1 MSNLVEIENLQVK
14 FNTDSGEVN
23 AVNGISFNI
32 KKGETLALVGE
43 SGSGKSVTARGII
56 RLLAE
61 NAIISDQT
69 SIKFN
74 GTNINSYSEKEYQ
87 NIRGKNISMIFQEP
101 MSSLNPIYTIE
112 NQISEVLKIHG
123 KFSDKE
129 LKEKCLEL
137 LKQVQIPEP
146 ESRLSQYPH
155 QLSGGQRQRIM
166 IAIAIANNPDLLIA
180 DEPTT
185 ALDVTVQTEILKLL
199 QSLQQKYQMSILFIT
214 HDLTIVRQISDRV
227 CVMYNG
233 KIKETGITK
242 EIFENPKDDYT
253 KHLLS
258 SEPEERDLHYDKNG
272 RSILSGENL
281 NVTFNTKVKVSGRNK
296 VLSINAVNNISLD
309 LKEGETLGIVGE
321 SGSGKTT
328 LGQTLLRLVDRESNT
343 DVEGEIKFF
352 DDRIDHLSRKQFKP
366 FRNQMQIVFQ
376 DPYASL
382 NPRLSVK
389 QIIEEGLI
397 VALNMKDKNER
408 LNKIENIMNEVGLEP
423 SSMLR
428 FPHEF
433 SGGQRQRIAIA
444 RAIIMNPEFILLDEP
459 TSALDLSIQAQIIDL
474 LRSLRRNHN
483 LSYIFISHNLKVIR
497 SLCHYTLVMKDG
509 KVIEEGITKD
519 VLDNPINEYTKQL
532 VQSAFEVI
540 GE

>member
-1 MSNLVEIENLQVK
+1 MTNLVEIENLQVK

-146 ESRLSQYPH
+146 ESRLSLYPH

-166 IAIAIANNPDLLIA
+166 FAIAIANNPDLLIA

-272 RSILSGENL
+272 RSIVSGENL

-309 LKEGETLGIVGE
+309 IKEGETLGIVGE

-343 DVEGEIKFF
+343 EVEGEIKFF
-352 DDRIDHLSRKQFKP
+352 EDRIDSLSRKQFKP

-444 RAIIMNPEFILLDEP
+444 RSFVLNPKFVLLDEP
-459 TSALDLSIQAQIIDL
+459 TSALDLSIQKQILEL
-474 LRSLRRNHN
+474 LLQLQKNHKTT
-483 LSYIFISHNLKVIR
+483 YIFISHDLRVIR
-497 SLCHYTLVMKDG
+497 SISHNLIVMKDG
-509 KVIEEGITKD
+509 SILEQGVAKNILT
-519 VLDNPINEYTKQL
+519 NPQNDYTKNL
-532 VQSAFEVI
+532 IKSAFDI
-540 GE
+540 IY

>member
-1 MSNLVEIENLQVK
+1 MTNLVEIENLFVK

-23 AVNGISFNI
+23 AVNGISFDI

-61 NAIISDQT
+61 NAVISDKT
-69 SIKFN
+69 TIKFN

-233 KIKETGITK
+233 SIKETGKTK
-242 EIFENPKDDYT
+242 EIFENPKDNYT

-258 SEPEERDLHYDKNG
+258 SEPEEKDLYYDKSG
-272 RSILSGENL
+272 RSILAGDNL
-281 NVTFNTKVKVSGRNK
+281 NVTFNTKVKVSGKNK

-343 DVEGEIKFF
+343 EVEGKINFF
-352 DDRIDHLSRKQFKP
+352 EDRIDNLSRKQFKP

-397 VALNMKDKNER
+397 VALNVKDKNER

-444 RAIIMNPEFILLDEP
+444 RSFVLNPKFVLLDEP
-459 TSALDLSIQAQIIDL
+459 TSALDLSIQKQILEL
-474 LRSLRRNHN
+474 LLQLQENHKTT
-483 LSYIFISHNLKVIR
+483 YIFISHDLRVIR
-497 SLCHYTLVMKDG
+497 SISHNLIVMKDG
-509 KVIEEGITKD
+509 SILEQGVAKNILK
-519 VLDNPINEYTKQL
+519 NPQNDYTKNL
-532 VQSAFEVI
+532 IKSAFDI
-540 GE
+540 IF

>member
-1 MSNLVEIENLQVK
+1 MTNLVEIENLQVK

-112 NQISEVLKIHG
+112 NQISEVLRIHG

-328 LGQTLLRLVDRESNT
+328 LGQTLLRLIDRESNT

-352 DDRIDHLSRKQFKP
+352 EDRIDGLSRKQFKP

-408 LNKIENIMNEVGLEP
+408 LNKIENIMSEVGLEP

-444 RAIIMNPEFILLDEP
+444 RSFVLNPKFVLLDEP
-459 TSALDLSIQAQIIDL
+459 TSALDLSIQKQILEL
-474 LRSLRRNHN
+474 LLQLQKNHKTT
-483 LSYIFISHNLKVIR
+483 YIFISHDLRVIR
-497 SLCHYTLVMKDG
+497 SISHNLIVMKDG
-509 KVIEEGITKD
+509 SILEQGVAKNILT
-519 VLDNPINEYTKQL
+519 NPQNDYTKNL
-532 VQSAFEVI
+532 IKSAFDI
-540 GE
+540 IY

>member
-1 MSNLVEIENLQVK
+1 
-14 FNTDSGEVN
+14 
-23 AVNGISFNI
+23 
-32 KKGETLALVGE
+32 
-43 SGSGKSVTARGII
+43 
-56 RLLAE
+56 
-61 NAIISDQT
+61 
-69 SIKFN
+69 
-74 GTNINSYSEKEYQ
+74 
-87 NIRGKNISMIFQEP
+87 
-101 MSSLNPIYTIE
+101 
-112 NQISEVLKIHG
+112 
-123 KFSDKE
+123 
-129 LKEKCLEL
+129 
-137 LKQVQIPEP
+137 
-146 ESRLSQYPH
+146 
-155 QLSGGQRQRIM
+155 
-166 IAIAIANNPDLLIA
+166 
-180 DEPTT
+180 
-185 ALDVTVQTEILKLL
+185 
-199 QSLQQKYQMSILFIT
+199 
-214 HDLTIVRQISDRV
+214 
-227 CVMYNG
+227 MYNG

-352 DDRIDHLSRKQFKP
+352 DDRIDRLSRKQFKP

-408 LNKIENIMNEVGLEP
+408 LE
-423 SSMLR
+423 
-428 FPHEF
+428 
-433 SGGQRQRIAIA
+433 
-444 RAIIMNPEFILLDEP
+444 
-459 TSALDLSIQAQIIDL
+459 
-474 LRSLRRNHN
+474 
-483 LSYIFISHNLKVIR
+483 
-497 SLCHYTLVMKDG
+497 
-509 KVIEEGITKD
+509 
-519 VLDNPINEYTKQL
+519 
-532 VQSAFEVI
+532 
-540 GE
+540 

>member
-1 MSNLVEIENLQVK
+1 MSNLVEIQNLKVK
-14 FNTDSGEVN
+14 FNTDSGEIN

-32 KKGETLALVGE
+32 QKGETLALVGE

-56 RLLAE
+56 RLLAN
-61 NAIISDQT
+61 NAVISNETKITFDG
-69 SIKFN
+69 K
-74 GTNINSYSEKEYQ
+74 NINTYSEKEYQ
-87 NIRGKNISMIFQEP
+87 KIRGKKISMIFQEP

-112 NQISEVLKIHG
+112 SQIGEVLKIH
-123 KFSDKE
+123 DKYSNKA

-199 QSLQQKYQMSILFIT
+199 QSLQKKYQMSILFIT

-227 CVMYNG
+227 CVMYDG
-233 KIKETGITK
+233 EIKETGDTK
-242 EIFENPKDDYT
+242 EIFNNPQDNYT

-258 SEPEERDLHYDKNG
+258 SEPEERDLFYDKNG
-272 RSILSGENL
+272 KNIITGKDL
-281 NVTFNTKVKVSGRNK
+281 NITFNTKVKVAGRNK
-296 VLSINAVNNISLD
+296 TLSIKAVNNISLN

-343 DVEGEIKFF
+343 EISGDINFF
-352 DDRIDHLSRKQFKP
+352 DDKIDQLSRKQFKP

-397 VALNMKDKNER
+397 VAQNIKNKKER
-408 LNKIENIMNEVGLEP
+408 LDKIENIMKEVGLEP
-423 SSMLR
+423 SSMQR

-444 RAIIMNPEFILLDEP
+444 RSFVLNPKFVLLDEP
-459 TSALDLSIQAQIIDL
+459 TSALDLSIQKQILEL
-474 LRSLRRNHN
+474 LLQLQSNHKTT
-483 LSYIFISHNLKVIR
+483 YIFISHDLRVIR
-497 SLCHYTLVMKDG
+497 SISHNLIVMKDG
-509 KVIEEGITKD
+509 SILEQGEAKHI
-519 VLDNPINEYTKQL
+519 LNNPQNDYTKNL
-532 VQSAFEVI
+532 IKSAFEIVY
-540 GE
+540 

>member
-1 MSNLVEIENLQVK
+1 MTNLVEIENLQVK

-258 SEPEERDLHYDKNG
+258 SEPKERDLYYDKNG

-309 LKEGETLGIVGE
+309 IKEGETLGIVGE

-408 LNKIENIMNEVGLEP
+408 LNKIENIMSEVGLEP

-444 RAIIMNPEFILLDEP
+444 RSFVLNPKFVLLDEP
-459 TSALDLSIQAQIIDL
+459 TSALDLSIQKQILEL
-474 LRSLRRNHN
+474 LLQLQKNHKTT
-483 LSYIFISHNLKVIR
+483 YIFISHDLRVIR
-497 SLCHYTLVMKDG
+497 SISHNLIVMKDG
-509 KVIEEGITKD
+509 SILEQGVAKNILT
-519 VLDNPINEYTKQL
+519 NPQNDYTKNL
-532 VQSAFEVI
+532 IKSAFDI
-540 GE
+540 IY

>member
-1 MSNLVEIENLQVK
+1 MSNLVEIENLRVK
-14 FNTDSGEVN
+14 FNTDSGVVN

-56 RLLAE
+56 RLLAN
-61 NAIISDQT
+61 NAVLSNETKITFDG
-69 SIKFN
+69 K
-74 GTNINSYSEKEYQ
+74 NINTYSEKEYQ
-87 NIRGKNISMIFQEP
+87 KIRGKKISMIFQEP

-112 NQISEVLKIHG
+112 NQISEVLKIHD
-123 KFSDKE
+123 KYSDIK

-199 QSLQQKYQMSILFIT
+199 QSLQKKYQMSILFIT

-233 KIKETGITK
+233 DIKETGNTK
-242 EIFENPKDDYT
+242 EIFNNPQDDYT

-258 SEPEERDLHYDKNG
+258 SEPEERELFYDKNG
-272 RSILSGENL
+272 KNIITGKDL
-281 NVTFNTKVKVSGRNK
+281 NITFNTKVKVAGRNK
-296 VLSINAVNNISLD
+296 TLSIKAVNNISLN
-309 LKEGETLGIVGE
+309 LQEGETLGIVGE

-343 DVEGEIKFF
+343 EISGDINFF
-352 DDRIDHLSRKQFKP
+352 DDKIDKLSRKQFKP

-397 VALNMKDKNER
+397 VAQNIKNKNER
-408 LNKIENIMNEVGLEP
+408 LDKIENIMNEVGLEP
-423 SSMLR
+423 SSMQR

-444 RAIIMNPEFILLDEP
+444 RSFILNPKFVLLDEP
-459 TSALDLSIQAQIIDL
+459 TSALDLSIQKQILEL
-474 LRSLRRNHN
+474 LLQLQSNYKTT
-483 LSYIFISHNLKVIR
+483 YIFISHDLRVIR
-497 SLCHYTLVMKDG
+497 SISHNLIVMKDG
-509 KVIEEGITKD
+509 SILEQGEAKNI
-519 VLDNPINEYTKQL
+519 LNNPQNDYTKNL
-532 VQSAFEVI
+532 IKSAFEIVY
-540 GE
+540 

>member
-1 MSNLVEIENLQVK
+1 MLNLVEIENLQVK

-23 AVNGISFNI
+23 AVNGISLNI

-233 KIKETGITK
+233 KIKETGFTK

-281 NVTFNTKVKVSGRNK
+281 DVTFNTKVKVSGRNK

-343 DVEGEIKFF
+343 DVKGEIKFF
-352 DDRIDHLSRKQFKP
+352 EDRIDDLSRKQFKP

-408 LNKIENIMNEVGLEP
+408 QNKIENIMNEVGLEP

-444 RAIIMNPEFILLDEP
+444 RSFVLNPKFVLLDEP
-459 TSALDLSIQAQIIDL
+459 TSALDLSIQKQILEL
-474 LRSLRRNHN
+474 LLQLQKNHKTT
-483 LSYIFISHNLKVIR
+483 YIFISHDLRVIR
-497 SLCHYTLVMKDG
+497 SISHNLIVMKDG
-509 KVIEEGITKD
+509 SILEQGVAKNILT
-519 VLDNPINEYTKQL
+519 NPENDYTKNL
-532 VQSAFEVI
+532 IKSAFDI
-540 GE
+540 IY

>member
-1 MSNLVEIENLQVK
+1 MTNLVEIENLFVK

-23 AVNGISFNI
+23 AVNGISFDI

-61 NAIISDQT
+61 NAVISDKT

-155 QLSGGQRQRIM
+155 QLSGGQRQRVM

-199 QSLQQKYQMSILFIT
+199 QGLQKKYQMSILFIT

-233 KIKETGITK
+233 SIKETGKTK
-242 EIFENPKDDYT
+242 EIFENPKDNYT

-258 SEPEERDLHYDKNG
+258 SEPEERDLYYDKNG
-272 RSILSGENL
+272 RSILAGDNL
-281 NVTFNTKVKVSGRNK
+281 NVTFNTKVKVSGKNK

-343 DVEGEIKFF
+343 EVEGKINFF
-352 DDRIDHLSRKQFKP
+352 EDRIDNLSRKQFKP

-397 VALNMKDKNER
+397 VALNVKDKNER

-444 RAIIMNPEFILLDEP
+444 RSFVLNPKFVLLDEP
-459 TSALDLSIQAQIIDL
+459 TSALDLSIQKQILEL
-474 LRSLRRNHN
+474 LLQLQENHKTT
-483 LSYIFISHNLKVIR
+483 YIFISHDLRVIR
-497 SLCHYTLVMKDG
+497 SISHNLIVMKDG
-509 KVIEEGITKD
+509 SILEQGVAKNILK
-519 VLDNPINEYTKQL
+519 NPQNDYTKNL
-532 VQSAFEVI
+532 IKSAFDI
-540 GE
+540 IF

>member
-1 MSNLVEIENLQVK
+1 MSNLVEIVNLGVK
-14 FNTDSGEVN
+14 FNTDSGVVN
-23 AVNGISFNI
+23 AVNRISFNI

-56 RLLAE
+56 RLLAS
-61 NAIISDQT
+61 NAVLSSETKITFDG
-69 SIKFN
+69 K
-74 GTNINSYSEKEYQ
+74 NINTYSEKEYQ
-87 NIRGKNISMIFQEP
+87 KIRGKKISMIFQEP

-112 NQISEVLKIHG
+112 NQISEVLKIHA
-123 KFSDKE
+123 KYSNKE
-129 LKEKCLEL
+129 LKDKCLEL
-137 LKQVQIPEP
+137 LKQVQMPEP

-199 QSLQQKYQMSILFIT
+199 QSLQKKYQMSILFIT

-227 CVMYNG
+227 CVMFNG
-233 KIKETGITK
+233 EIKETGNTK
-242 EIFENPKDDYT
+242 EIFKNPQDDYT

-258 SEPEERDLHYDKNG
+258 SEPEERELFYDKNG
-272 RSILSGENL
+272 KNIITGKHL
-281 NVTFNTKVKVSGRNK
+281 NITFNTKVRVAGRNK
-296 VLSINAVNNISLD
+296 TLSINAVNNISLN

-343 DVEGEIKFF
+343 EISGHINFF
-352 DDRIDHLSRKQFKP
+352 DDKIDQLTRRQFKP
-366 FRNQMQIVFQ
+366 FRNKMQIVFQ

-397 VALNMKDKNER
+397 VAQNIKNKKER
-408 LNKIENIMNEVGLEP
+408 LDKIETIMNEVGLEP
-423 SSMLR
+423 SSMQR

-444 RAIIMNPEFILLDEP
+444 RSFVLNPKFVLLDEP
-459 TSALDLSIQAQIIDL
+459 TSALDLSIQKQILEL
-474 LRSLRRNHN
+474 LLQLQQNHKTT
-483 LSYIFISHNLKVIR
+483 YIFISHDLRVIR
-497 SLCHYTLVMKDG
+497 SISHNLIVMKDG
-509 KVIEEGITKD
+509 SILEQGEAKKI
-519 VLDNPINEYTKQL
+519 LNNPQNEYTKNL
-532 VQSAFEVI
+532 IKSAFEIVY
-540 GE
+540 

>member
-1 MSNLVEIENLQVK
+1 
-14 FNTDSGEVN
+14 
-23 AVNGISFNI
+23 
-32 KKGETLALVGE
+32 
-43 SGSGKSVTARGII
+43 
-56 RLLAE
+56 
-61 NAIISDQT
+61 
-69 SIKFN
+69 
-74 GTNINSYSEKEYQ
+74 
-87 NIRGKNISMIFQEP
+87 
-101 MSSLNPIYTIE
+101 
-112 NQISEVLKIHG
+112 
-123 KFSDKE
+123 
-129 LKEKCLEL
+129 
-137 LKQVQIPEP
+137 
-146 ESRLSQYPH
+146 
-155 QLSGGQRQRIM
+155 M

-258 SEPEERDLHYDKNG
+258 SEPEEKDLYYDKNG
-272 RSILSGENL
+272 RSILSGDNL
-281 NVTFNTKVKVSGRNK
+281 NVTFNTKVKVSGKNK

-343 DVEGEIKFF
+343 DVKGEIKFF

-408 LNKIENIMNEVGLEP
+408 LNKIENIMSEVGLEP

-444 RAIIMNPEFILLDEP
+444 RSFVLNPKFVLLDEP
-459 TSALDLSIQAQIIDL
+459 TSALDLSIQKQILEL
-474 LRSLRRNHN
+474 LLQLQINHKTT
-483 LSYIFISHNLKVIR
+483 YIFISHDLRVIR
-497 SLCHYTLVMKDG
+497 SISHNLIVMKDG
-509 KVIEEGITKD
+509 SILEQGVAKNILT
-519 VLDNPINEYTKQL
+519 NPQNDYTKNL
-532 VQSAFEVI
+532 IKSAFDI
-540 GE
+540 IY

>member
-1 MSNLVEIENLQVK
+1 M
-14 FNTDSGEVN
+14 
-23 AVNGISFNI
+23 
-32 KKGETLALVGE
+32 
-43 SGSGKSVTARGII
+43 
-56 RLLAE
+56 
-61 NAIISDQT
+61 
-69 SIKFN
+69 
-74 GTNINSYSEKEYQ
+74 
-87 NIRGKNISMIFQEP
+87 
-101 MSSLNPIYTIE
+101 
-112 NQISEVLKIHG
+112 
-123 KFSDKE
+123 
-129 LKEKCLEL
+129 
-137 LKQVQIPEP
+137 QIPEP

-155 QLSGGQRQRIM
+155 QLSGGQRQRVM

-199 QSLQQKYQMSILFIT
+199 QSLQKKYQMSILFIT

-233 KIKETGITK
+233 DIKETGNTK
-242 EIFENPKDDYT
+242 EIFNNPHDDYT

-258 SEPEERDLHYDKNG
+258 SEPEERDLFYDKKGKN
-272 RSILSGENL
+272 IITGENL
-281 NVTFNTKVKVSGRNK
+281 NITFNTKVKVAGRNK
-296 VLSINAVNNISLD
+296 TLSIKAVNNISLN

-343 DVEGEIKFF
+343 EISGDINFF
-352 DDRIDHLSRKQFKP
+352 DDKIDKLSRKQFKP

-397 VALNMKDKNER
+397 VAQNIKNKNER
-408 LNKIENIMNEVGLEP
+408 LDKIENIMNEVGLEP
-423 SSMLR
+423 SSMQR

-444 RAIIMNPEFILLDEP
+444 RSFVLNPKFVLLDEP
-459 TSALDLSIQAQIIDL
+459 TSALDLSIQKQILEL
-474 LRSLRRNHN
+474 LLQLQSNYKTT
-483 LSYIFISHNLKVIR
+483 YIFISHDLRVIR
-497 SLCHYTLVMKDG
+497 SISHNLIVMKDG
-509 KVIEEGITKD
+509 SILEQGEAKNI
-519 VLDNPINEYTKQL
+519 LNNPQNDYTKNL
-532 VQSAFEVI
+532 IKSAFEIVY
-540 GE
+540 

>member
-1 MSNLVEIENLQVK
+1 MPNLVEIENLHVK

-23 AVNGISFNI
+23 AVNGISFDI

-61 NAIISDQT
+61 NAVISDQT

-272 RSILSGENL
+272 RRIVSGENL

-343 DVEGEIKFF
+343 EVEGEIKFF
-352 DDRIDHLSRKQFKP
+352 EDRIDSLSRKQFKP

-444 RAIIMNPEFILLDEP
+444 RSFVLNPKFVLLDEP
-459 TSALDLSIQAQIIDL
+459 TSALDLSIQKQILEL
-474 LRSLRRNHN
+474 LLQLQKNHKTT
-483 LSYIFISHNLKVIR
+483 YIFISHDLRVIR
-497 SLCHYTLVMKDG
+497 SISHNLIVMKDG
-509 KVIEEGITKD
+509 SILEQGVAKNI
-519 VLDNPINEYTKQL
+519 LNNPQNDYTKNL
-532 VQSAFEVI
+532 IKSAFDI
-540 GE
+540 IY

>member
-1 MSNLVEIENLQVK
+1 MTNLVEIENFHVK

-23 AVNGISFNI
+23 AVNGISFDI

-61 NAIISDQT
+61 NAVISDQT

-258 SEPEERDLHYDKNG
+258 SEPKERDLYYDKNG

-352 DDRIDHLSRKQFKP
+352 DDRIDRLSRKQFKP

-408 LNKIENIMNEVGLEP
+408 LNKIENIMSEVGLEP

-444 RAIIMNPEFILLDEP
+444 RSFVLNPKFVLLDEP
-459 TSALDLSIQAQIIDL
+459 TSALDLSIQKQILEL
-474 LRSLRRNHN
+474 LLQLQKNHKTT
-483 LSYIFISHNLKVIR
+483 YIFISHDLRVIR
-497 SLCHYTLVMKDG
+497 SISHNLIVMKDG
-509 KVIEEGITKD
+509 SILEQGVAKNILT
-519 VLDNPINEYTKQL
+519 NPQNDYTKNL
-532 VQSAFEVI
+532 IKSAFDI
-540 GE
+540 IY

>member
-1 MSNLVEIENLQVK
+1 MTNLVEIENLKVK
-14 FNTDSGEVN
+14 FNTDSGQVN

-56 RLLAE
+56 RLLAD
-61 NAIISDQT
+61 NAIISDKT
-69 SIKFN
+69 TIKFN
-74 GTNINSYSEKEYQ
+74 GTNINSYTEKEYQ
-87 NIRGKNISMIFQEP
+87 KIRGKNISMIFQEP

-112 NQISEVLKIHG
+112 NQISEVLRIHG
-123 KFSDKE
+123 KYSDKE
-129 LKEKCLEL
+129 LKDKCLEL

-155 QLSGGQRQRIM
+155 QLSGGQRQRVM
-166 IAIAIANNPDLLIA
+166 IAISIANNPDLLIA

-199 QSLQQKYQMSILFIT
+199 QNLQKKYQMSILFIT
-214 HDLTIVRQISDRV
+214 HDLTIVKQISDRV

-233 KIKETGITK
+233 EIKETGITK
-242 EIFENPKDDYT
+242 EIFNNPKDDYT

-258 SEPEERDLHYDKNG
+258 SEPEERDLYYDKDG
-272 RSILSGENL
+272 RNIISGENL
-281 NVTFNTKVKVSGRNK
+281 NITFNTKVKVAGRNK
-296 VLSINAVNNISLD
+296 TLSINAVNNISLN
-309 LKEGETLGIVGE
+309 LKQGETLGIVGE

-343 DVEGEIKFF
+343 EISGEINFF
-352 DDRIDHLSRKQFKP
+352 EDRIDHLSRKQFKP

-397 VALNMKDKNER
+397 VALNIKDKNER
-408 LNKIENIMNEVGLEP
+408 LYKIENIMNEVGLEP

-444 RAIIMNPEFILLDEP
+444 RSFVLNPKFVLLDEP
-459 TSALDLSIQAQIIDL
+459 TSALDLSIQKQILEL
-474 LRSLRRNHN
+474 LLQLQENHKTT
-483 LSYIFISHNLKVIR
+483 YIFISHDLRVIR
-497 SLCHYTLVMKDG
+497 SISHNLIVMKDG
-509 KVIEEGITKD
+509 SILEQGVAKNI
-519 VLDNPINEYTKQL
+519 LNNPQNDYTKNL
-532 VQSAFEVI
+532 IKSAFDI
-540 GE
+540 IY

>member
-1 MSNLVEIENLQVK
+1 MSNLVEIDNLQVK

-129 LKEKCLEL
+129 LKDKCLEL

-199 QSLQQKYQMSILFIT
+199 QSLQTKYQMSILFIT
-214 HDLTIVRQISDRV
+214 HDLTIVKQISDRV

-233 KIKETGITK
+233 KIKETGDTK

-258 SEPEERDLHYDKNG
+258 SEPKERDLFYDKNG
-272 RSILSGENL
+272 KNIITGKDL
-281 NVTFNTKVKVSGRNK
+281 NITFNTKVKVRGRNK
-296 VLSINAVNNISLD
+296 TLSIHAVNNISLN

-343 DVEGEIKFF
+343 EISGDINFF
-352 DDRIDHLSRKQFKP
+352 DDKIDHLSRKQFKP

-397 VALNMKDKNER
+397 VAQNIKNKKER
-408 LNKIENIMNEVGLEP
+408 LDKIENIMNEVGLEP
-423 SSMLR
+423 SSMQR

-444 RAIIMNPEFILLDEP
+444 RSFVLNPKFVLLDEP
-459 TSALDLSIQAQIIDL
+459 TSALDLSIQKQILEL
-474 LRSLRRNHN
+474 LLQLQSNHKTT
-483 LSYIFISHNLKVIR
+483 YIFISHDLRVIR
-497 SLCHYTLVMKDG
+497 SISHNLIVMKDG
-509 KVIEEGITKD
+509 SILEQGEAKNI
-519 VLDNPINEYTKQL
+519 LNNPQNDYTKNL
-532 VQSAFEVI
+532 IKSAFEIVY
-540 GE
+540 

>member
-1 MSNLVEIENLQVK
+1 MTNLVEIENLQVK

-43 SGSGKSVTARGII
+43 SGSGKSVTARAII

-258 SEPEERDLHYDKNG
+258 SEPKERDLYYDKNG

-309 LKEGETLGIVGE
+309 IKEGETLGIVGE

-343 DVEGEIKFF
+343 NVEGEIKFF

-408 LNKIENIMNEVGLEP
+408 LNKIENIMSEVGLEP

-444 RAIIMNPEFILLDEP
+444 RSFVLNPKFVLLDEP
-459 TSALDLSIQAQIIDL
+459 TSALDLSIQKQILEL
-474 LRSLRRNHN
+474 LLQLQKNHKTT
-483 LSYIFISHNLKVIR
+483 YIFISHDLRVIR
-497 SLCHYTLVMKDG
+497 SISHNLIVMKDG
-509 KVIEEGITKD
+509 SILEQGVAKNILT
-519 VLDNPINEYTKQL
+519 NPQNDYTKNL
-532 VQSAFEVI
+532 IKSAFDI
-540 GE
+540 IY

>member
-1 MSNLVEIENLQVK
+1 MTNLVEIENLQVK

-43 SGSGKSVTARGII
+43 SGSGKSVTARAII

-258 SEPEERDLHYDKNG
+258 SEPKERDLYYDKNG

-296 VLSINAVNNISLD
+296 VLSIKAVNNISLD
-309 LKEGETLGIVGE
+309 IKEGETLGIVGE

-397 VALNMKDKNER
+397 VALNMKDKKER
-408 LNKIENIMNEVGLEP
+408 LNKIENIMSEVGLEP

-444 RAIIMNPEFILLDEP
+444 RSFVLNPKFVLLDEP
-459 TSALDLSIQAQIIDL
+459 TSALDLSIQKQILEL
-474 LRSLRRNHN
+474 LLQLQKNHKTT
-483 LSYIFISHNLKVIR
+483 YIFISHDLRVIR
-497 SLCHYTLVMKDG
+497 SISHNLIVMKDG
-509 KVIEEGITKD
+509 SILEQGVAKNI
-519 VLDNPINEYTKQL
+519 LNNPQNDYTKNL
-532 VQSAFEVI
+532 IKSAFDI
-540 GE
+540 IY

>member
-1 MSNLVEIENLQVK
+1 MTNLVEIENLQVK

-129 LKEKCLEL
+129 LKEKCLKL

-272 RSILSGENL
+272 RSIVSGENL

-343 DVEGEIKFF
+343 EVEGEIKFF
-352 DDRIDHLSRKQFKP
+352 EDRIDSLSRKQFKP
-366 FRNQMQIVFQ
+366 FRNKMQIVFQ

-408 LNKIENIMNEVGLEP
+408 QNKIEKIMSEVGLEP

-444 RAIIMNPEFILLDEP
+444 RSFVLNPKFVLLDEP
-459 TSALDLSIQAQIIDL
+459 TSALDLSIQKQILEL
-474 LRSLRRNHN
+474 LLQLQKNHKTT
-483 LSYIFISHNLKVIR
+483 YIFISHDLRVIR
-497 SLCHYTLVMKDG
+497 SISHNLIVMKDG
-509 KVIEEGITKD
+509 SILEQGVAKNI
-519 VLDNPINEYTKQL
+519 LNNPQNDYTKNL
-532 VQSAFEVI
+532 IKSAFDI
-540 GE
+540 IY

>member
-1 MSNLVEIENLQVK
+1 MTNLVEIENLQVK

-352 DDRIDHLSRKQFKP
+352 DDRIDRLSRKQFKP

-408 LNKIENIMNEVGLEP
+408 QNKIEKIMSEVGLEP

-444 RAIIMNPEFILLDEP
+444 RSFVLNPKFVLLDEP
-459 TSALDLSIQAQIIDL
+459 TSALDLSIQKQILEL
-474 LRSLRRNHN
+474 LLQLQKNHKTT
-483 LSYIFISHNLKVIR
+483 YIFISHDLRVIR
-497 SLCHYTLVMKDG
+497 SISHNLIVMKDG
-509 KVIEEGITKD
+509 SILEQGVAKNILT
-519 VLDNPINEYTKQL
+519 NPQNDYTKNL
-532 VQSAFEVI
+532 IKSAFDI
-540 GE
+540 IY

>member
-1 MSNLVEIENLQVK
+1 MTNLVEIENLQVK

-281 NVTFNTKVKVSGRNK
+281 DVTFNTKVKVSGRNK

-352 DDRIDHLSRKQFKP
+352 DDRIDRLSRKQFKP

-397 VALNMKDKNER
+397 VTLNMKDKNER
-408 LNKIENIMNEVGLEP
+408 LNKIENIMSEVGLEP

-444 RAIIMNPEFILLDEP
+444 RSFVLNPKFVLLDEP
-459 TSALDLSIQAQIIDL
+459 TSALDLSIQKQILEL
-474 LRSLRRNHN
+474 LLQLQKNHKTT
-483 LSYIFISHNLKVIR
+483 YIFISHDLRVIR
-497 SLCHYTLVMKDG
+497 SISHNLIVMKDG
-509 KVIEEGITKD
+509 SILEQGVAKNI
-519 VLDNPINEYTKQL
+519 LNNPQNDYTKNL
-532 VQSAFEVI
+532 IKSAFDI
-540 GE
+540 IY

>member
-1 MSNLVEIENLQVK
+1 MTNLVEIENLQVK

-281 NVTFNTKVKVSGRNK
+281 DVTFNTKVKVSGRNK

-343 DVEGEIKFF
+343 EVEGEIKFF
-352 DDRIDHLSRKQFKP
+352 EDRIDSLSRKQFKP

-408 LNKIENIMNEVGLEP
+408 LNKIENIMSEVGLEP

-444 RAIIMNPEFILLDEP
+444 RSFVLNPKFVLLDEP
-459 TSALDLSIQAQIIDL
+459 TSALDLSIQKQILEL
-474 LRSLRRNHN
+474 LLQLQKNHKTT
-483 LSYIFISHNLKVIR
+483 YIFISHDLRVIR
-497 SLCHYTLVMKDG
+497 SISHNLIVMKDG
-509 KVIEEGITKD
+509 SILEQGVAKNI
-519 VLDNPINEYTKQL
+519 LNNPQNDYTKNL
-532 VQSAFEVI
+532 IKSAFDI
-540 GE
+540 IY

>member
-1 MSNLVEIENLQVK
+1 MTNLVEIENLQVK

-69 SIKFN
+69 LIKFN

-258 SEPEERDLHYDKNG
+258 SEPEERDLYYDKNG
-272 RSILSGENL
+272 RSILSGDNL
-281 NVTFNTKVKVSGRNK
+281 NVTFNTKVKVSGKNK

-444 RAIIMNPEFILLDEP
+444 RSFVLNPKFVLLDEP
-459 TSALDLSIQAQIIDL
+459 TSALDLSIQKQILEL
-474 LRSLRRNHN
+474 LLQLQKNHKTT
-483 LSYIFISHNLKVIR
+483 YIFISHDLRVIR
-497 SLCHYTLVMKDG
+497 SISHNLIVMKDG
-509 KVIEEGITKD
+509 SILEQGVAKNILT
-519 VLDNPINEYTKQL
+519 NPQNDYTKNL
-532 VQSAFEVI
+532 IKSAFDI
-540 GE
+540 IY

>member
-1 MSNLVEIENLQVK
+1 MTNLVEIENLQVK

-343 DVEGEIKFF
+343 DVEGKIKFF
-352 DDRIDHLSRKQFKP
+352 EDRIDGLSRKQFKP

-408 LNKIENIMNEVGLEP
+408 LNKIENIMSEVGLEP

-444 RAIIMNPEFILLDEP
+444 RSFVLNPKFVLLDEP
-459 TSALDLSIQAQIIDL
+459 TSALDLSIQKQILEL
-474 LRSLRRNHN
+474 LLQLQKNHKTT
-483 LSYIFISHNLKVIR
+483 YIFISHDLRVIR
-497 SLCHYTLVMKDG
+497 SISHNLIVMKDG
-509 KVIEEGITKD
+509 SILEQGVAKNILT
-519 VLDNPINEYTKQL
+519 NPQNDYTKNL
-532 VQSAFEVI
+532 IKSAFDI
-540 GE
+540 IY

>member
-1 MSNLVEIENLQVK
+1 MTNLVEIENLQVK

-43 SGSGKSVTARGII
+43 SGSGKSVTARAII

-61 NAIISDQT
+61 NAIISDET

-352 DDRIDHLSRKQFKP
+352 DDRIDRLSRKQFKP

-408 LNKIENIMNEVGLEP
+408 LNKIENIMSEVGLEP

-444 RAIIMNPEFILLDEP
+444 RSFVLNPKFVLLDEP
-459 TSALDLSIQAQIIDL
+459 TSALDLSIQKQILEL
-474 LRSLRRNHN
+474 LLQLQKNHKTT
-483 LSYIFISHNLKVIR
+483 YIFISHDLRVIR
-497 SLCHYTLVMKDG
+497 SISHNLIVMKDG
-509 KVIEEGITKD
+509 SILEQGVAKNILT
-519 VLDNPINEYTKQL
+519 NPQNDYTKNL
-532 VQSAFEVI
+532 IKSAFDI
-540 GE
+540 IY

>member
-1 MSNLVEIENLQVK
+1 MTNLVEIENLQVK

-43 SGSGKSVTARGII
+43 SGSGKSVTARAII

-112 NQISEVLKIHG
+112 NQISEVLRIHG

-258 SEPEERDLHYDKNG
+258 SEPEERDLYYDKNG

-309 LKEGETLGIVGE
+309 IKEGETLGIVGE

-397 VALNMKDKNER
+397 VALNMKDKKER
-408 LNKIENIMNEVGLEP
+408 LNKIENIMSEVGLEP

-444 RAIIMNPEFILLDEP
+444 RSFVLNPKFVLLDEP
-459 TSALDLSIQAQIIDL
+459 TSALDLSIQKQILEL
-474 LRSLRRNHN
+474 LLQLQKNHKTT
-483 LSYIFISHNLKVIR
+483 YIFISHDLRVIR
-497 SLCHYTLVMKDG
+497 SISHNLIVMKDG
-509 KVIEEGITKD
+509 SILEQGVAKNILT
-519 VLDNPINEYTKQL
+519 NPQNDYTKNL
-532 VQSAFEVI
+532 IKSAFDI
-540 GE
+540 IY

>member
-1 MSNLVEIENLQVK
+1 MTNLVEIENLQVK

-43 SGSGKSVTARGII
+43 SGSGKSVTARAII

-258 SEPEERDLHYDKNG
+258 SEPEERDLYYDKNG
-272 RSILSGENL
+272 RSILSGDNL

-309 LKEGETLGIVGE
+309 IKEGETLGIVGE

-444 RAIIMNPEFILLDEP
+444 RSFVLNPKFVLLDEP
-459 TSALDLSIQAQIIDL
+459 TSALDLSIQKQILEL
-474 LRSLRRNHN
+474 LLQLQKNHKTT
-483 LSYIFISHNLKVIR
+483 YIFISHDLRVIR
-497 SLCHYTLVMKDG
+497 SISHNLIVMKDG
-509 KVIEEGITKD
+509 SILEQGVAKNILT
-519 VLDNPINEYTKQL
+519 NPQNDYTKNL
-532 VQSAFEVI
+532 IKSAFDI
-540 GE
+540 IY

>member
-1 MSNLVEIENLQVK
+1 MTNLVEIENLQVK

-185 ALDVTVQTEILKLL
+185 ALDVTVQTEILKLR
-199 QSLQQKYQMSILFIT
+199 QSLQQNYQMSILFIT
-214 HDLTIVRQISDRV
+214 HDLTIVRQISDIV

-328 LGQTLLRLVDRESNT
+328 LGQT
-343 DVEGEIKFF
+343 
-352 DDRIDHLSRKQFKP
+352 
-366 FRNQMQIVFQ
+366 
-376 DPYASL
+376 
-382 NPRLSVK
+382 
-389 QIIEEGLI
+389 
-397 VALNMKDKNER
+397 
-408 LNKIENIMNEVGLEP
+408 
-423 SSMLR
+423 
-428 FPHEF
+428 
-433 SGGQRQRIAIA
+433 
-444 RAIIMNPEFILLDEP
+444 
-459 TSALDLSIQAQIIDL
+459 
-474 LRSLRRNHN
+474 
-483 LSYIFISHNLKVIR
+483 
-497 SLCHYTLVMKDG
+497 
-509 KVIEEGITKD
+509 
-519 VLDNPINEYTKQL
+519 
-532 VQSAFEVI
+532 
-540 GE
+540 

>member
-1 MSNLVEIENLQVK
+1 MTNLVEIENLQVK

-352 DDRIDHLSRKQFKP
+352 DDRIDGLSRKQFKP

-444 RAIIMNPEFILLDEP
+444 RSFVLNPKFVLLDEP
-459 TSALDLSIQAQIIDL
+459 TSALDLSIQKQILEL
-474 LRSLRRNHN
+474 LLQLQKNHKTT
-483 LSYIFISHNLKVIR
+483 YIFISHDLRVIR
-497 SLCHYTLVMKDG
+497 SISHNLIVMKDG
-509 KVIEEGITKD
+509 SILEQGVAKNILT
-519 VLDNPINEYTKQL
+519 NPQNDYTKNL
-532 VQSAFEVI
+532 IKSAFDI
-540 GE
+540 IY

>member
-1 MSNLVEIENLQVK
+1 MTNLVEIENLQVK

-233 KIKETGITK
+233 KIKETGFTK

-281 NVTFNTKVKVSGRNK
+281 DVTFNTKVKVSGRNK

-343 DVEGEIKFF
+343 DVKGEIKFF
-352 DDRIDHLSRKQFKP
+352 EDRIDDLSRKQFKP

-408 LNKIENIMNEVGLEP
+408 QNKIENIMNEVGLEP

-444 RAIIMNPEFILLDEP
+444 RSFVLNPKFVLLDEP
-459 TSALDLSIQAQIIDL
+459 TSALDLSIQKQILEQGVAKNIL
-474 LRSLRRNHN
+474 
-483 LSYIFISHNLKVIR
+483 
-497 SLCHYTLVMKDG
+497 T
-509 KVIEEGITKD
+509 
-519 VLDNPINEYTKQL
+519 NPKNDYTKNL
-532 VQSAFEVI
+532 IKSAFDI
-540 GE
+540 IY

>member
-1 MSNLVEIENLQVK
+1 MDIEDDNVAATRRDKARAL
-14 FNTDSGEVN
+14 N
-23 AVNGISFNI
+23 AVPEEDESSVDTSLAHTDQFRRLVDQQVLCGRSTKCHSFERCKYWI
-32 KKGETLALVGE
+32 LLPAWSTAHY
-43 SGSGKSVTARGII
+43 KS
-56 RLLAE
+56 
-61 NAIISDQT
+61 
-69 SIKFN
+69 
-74 GTNINSYSEKEYQ
+74 
-87 NIRGKNISMIFQEP
+87 
-101 MSSLNPIYTIE
+101 
-112 NQISEVLKIHG
+112 QISEVLKIHG

-233 KIKETGITK
+233 KIKETGFTK

-272 RSILSGENL
+272 RSIVSGENL

-343 DVEGEIKFF
+343 DVKGEIKFF
-352 DDRIDHLSRKQFKP
+352 EDRIDHISRKQFKP

-408 LNKIENIMNEVGLEP
+408 QNKIENIMIEVGLEP

-444 RAIIMNPEFILLDEP
+444 RSFVLNPKFVLLDEP
-459 TSALDLSIQAQIIDL
+459 TSALDLSIQKQILEL
-474 LRSLRRNHN
+474 LLQLQKNHKTT
-483 LSYIFISHNLKVIR
+483 YIFISHDLRVIR
-497 SLCHYTLVMKDG
+497 SISHNLIVMKDG
-509 KVIEEGITKD
+509 SILEQGVAKNI
-519 VLDNPINEYTKQL
+519 LNNPQNDYTKNL
-532 VQSAFEVI
+532 IKSAFDI
-540 GE
+540 IY

>member
-1 MSNLVEIENLQVK
+1 MSNLVEIENLRVK
-14 FNTDSGEVN
+14 FNTDSGIVN

-56 RLLAE
+56 RLLAN
-61 NAIISDQT
+61 NAVLSNETKITFDG
-69 SIKFN
+69 K
-74 GTNINSYSEKEYQ
+74 NINTYSEKEYQ
-87 NIRGKNISMIFQEP
+87 KIRGKKISMIFQEP

-112 NQISEVLKIHG
+112 NQISEVLKIHD
-123 KFSDKE
+123 KYSDTK

-199 QSLQQKYQMSILFIT
+199 QSLQKKYQMSILFIT

-233 KIKETGITK
+233 DIKETGNTK
-242 EIFENPKDDYT
+242 EIFNNPQDDYT

-258 SEPEERDLHYDKNG
+258 SEPEERELFYDKNG
-272 RSILSGENL
+272 KNIITGKDL
-281 NVTFNTKVKVSGRNK
+281 NITFNTKVKVAGRNK
-296 VLSINAVNNISLD
+296 TLSIKAVNNISLN
-309 LKEGETLGIVGE
+309 LQEGETLGIVGE

-343 DVEGEIKFF
+343 EISGDINFF
-352 DDRIDHLSRKQFKP
+352 DDKIDKLSRKQFKP

-397 VALNMKDKNER
+397 VAQNIKNKKER
-408 LNKIENIMNEVGLEP
+408 LDKIEHIMNEVGLEP
-423 SSMLR
+423 SSMQR

-444 RAIIMNPEFILLDEP
+444 RSFVLNPKFVLLDEP
-459 TSALDLSIQAQIIDL
+459 TSALDLSIQKQILEL
-474 LRSLRRNHN
+474 LLQLQSNYKTT
-483 LSYIFISHNLKVIR
+483 YIFISHDLRVIR
-497 SLCHYTLVMKDG
+497 SISHNLIVMKDG
-509 KVIEEGITKD
+509 SILEQGEAKNI
-519 VLDNPINEYTKQL
+519 LNNPQNDYTKNL
-532 VQSAFEVI
+532 IKSAFEIVY
-540 GE
+540 

>member
-1 MSNLVEIENLQVK
+1 M
-14 FNTDSGEVN
+14 
-23 AVNGISFNI
+23 
-32 KKGETLALVGE
+32 ALVGE

-61 NAIISDQT
+61 NAVISDQT

-352 DDRIDHLSRKQFKP
+352 DDRIDRLSRKQFKP

-408 LNKIENIMNEVGLEP
+408 LNKIENIMSEVGLEP

-444 RAIIMNPEFILLDEP
+444 RSFVLNPKFVLLDEP
-459 TSALDLSIQAQIIDL
+459 TSALDLSIQKQILEL
-474 LRSLRRNHN
+474 LLQLQKNHKTT
-483 LSYIFISHNLKVIR
+483 YIFISHDLRVIR
-497 SLCHYTLVMKDG
+497 SISHNLIVMKDG
-509 KVIEEGITKD
+509 SILEQGVAKNILTKPQND
-519 VLDNPINEYTKQL
+519 YTKNL
-532 VQSAFEVI
+532 IKSAFDI
-540 GE
+540 IY

>member
-1 MSNLVEIENLQVK
+1 MTNLVEIENLFVK

-23 AVNGISFNI
+23 AVNGISFDI

-61 NAIISDQT
+61 NAVISDKT

-155 QLSGGQRQRIM
+155 QLSGGQRQRVM

-199 QSLQQKYQMSILFIT
+199 QGLQKKYQMSILFIT

-233 KIKETGITK
+233 SIKETGKTK
-242 EIFENPKDDYT
+242 EIFENPKDNYT

-258 SEPEERDLHYDKNG
+258 SEPEERDLYYDKSG
-272 RSILSGENL
+272 RSILTGDNL
-281 NVTFNTKVKVSGRNK
+281 NVTFNTKVKVSGKNK

-343 DVEGEIKFF
+343 EVEGKINFF
-352 DDRIDHLSRKQFKP
+352 EDRIDNLSRKQFKP

-397 VALNMKDKNER
+397 VALNVKDKNER

-444 RAIIMNPEFILLDEP
+444 RSFVLNPKFVLLDEP
-459 TSALDLSIQAQIIDL
+459 TSALDLSIQKQILEL
-474 LRSLRRNHN
+474 LLQLQENHKTT
-483 LSYIFISHNLKVIR
+483 YIFISHDLRVIR
-497 SLCHYTLVMKDG
+497 SISHNLIVMKDG
-509 KVIEEGITKD
+509 SILEQGVAKNI
-519 VLDNPINEYTKQL
+519 LNNPQNDYTKNL
-532 VQSAFEVI
+532 IKSAFDI
-540 GE
+540 IF

>member
-1 MSNLVEIENLQVK
+1 MTNLVEIENLQVK

-258 SEPEERDLHYDKNG
+258 SEPKERDLYYDKNG

-309 LKEGETLGIVGE
+309 IKEGETLGIVGE

-408 LNKIENIMNEVGLEP
+408 LNKIENIMKEVGLEP

-444 RAIIMNPEFILLDEP
+444 RSFVLNPKFVLLDEP
-459 TSALDLSIQAQIIDL
+459 TSALDLSIQKQILEL
-474 LRSLRRNHN
+474 LLQLQINHKTT
-483 LSYIFISHNLKVIR
+483 YIFISHDLRVIR
-497 SLCHYTLVMKDG
+497 SISHNLIVMKDG
-509 KVIEEGITKD
+509 SILEQGVAKNILT
-519 VLDNPINEYTKQL
+519 NPQNDYTKNL
-532 VQSAFEVI
+532 IKSAFDI
-540 GE
+540 IY